1 MVLKL
6 QKMRRWKSTL
16 SCATCGSAEAPLGVT
31 PPAESLPALGL
42 DVVNVGVLSGLD
54 RRYDFAD
61 VHTIFDDR
69 IADIHVLQRHLVPE
83 RDVLGARQANGAVFV
98 ENQSG
103 QGLPGLDAFDDNDRD
118 RILRIVQHAMNHEPY
133 S

>member
-16 SCATCGSAEAPLGVT
+16 SCATCGSAAAPLGVT

-83 RDVLGARQANGAVFV
+83 RVVLGARQANG
-98 ENQSG
+98 E
-103 QGLPGLDAFDDNDRD
+103 AFAETTSANGTPA
-118 RILRIVQHAMNHEPY
+118 LV
-133 S
+133 